1 MHDCI
6 WILILWR
13 IKGRGGGVV
22 FDEWWTL
29 TTTISAQFNS
39 YTNGGHIFQILDVWF
54 GKKTTTT
61 KQILNIKLGDQ
72 FFFLSKFDLIPC
84 RIFLFSISFIKYV
97 YSKIPSYLLWEK
109 KNLVLSRL
117 THFFVLRKFFA
128 YFFIL
133 YALPLS
139 SLVSIISYQDEIIT
153 VYARLYVSKS
163 RNSGPPSS
171 NRPFNENFIQGHF
184 FKKKNYWYQYVCT

>member
-1 MHDCI
+1 MY
-6 WILILWR
+6 IL
-13 IKGRGGGVV
+13 K
-22 FDEWWTL
+22 FHH
-29 TTTISAQFNS
+29 ISS
-39 YTNGGHIFQILDVWF
+39 
-54 GKKTTTT
+54 
-61 KQILNIKLGDQ
+61 
-72 FFFLSKFDLIPC
+72 
-84 RIFLFSISFIKYV
+84 
-97 YSKIPSYLLWEK
+97 EK

-184 FKKKNYWYQYVCT
+184 LKKKIIDILIIVYMYIFSPHPCKSFKKVGVFLWKYFFLQLIATWNTTTIKQAGRLLFWRDQVVVTS

>member
-1 MHDCI
+1 MY
-6 WILILWR
+6 IL
-13 IKGRGGGVV
+13 K
-22 FDEWWTL
+22 FHH
-29 TTTISAQFNS
+29 ISS
-39 YTNGGHIFQILDVWF
+39 
-54 GKKTTTT
+54 
-61 KQILNIKLGDQ
+61 
-72 FFFLSKFDLIPC
+72 
-84 RIFLFSISFIKYV
+84 
-97 YSKIPSYLLWEK
+97 EK

-184 FKKKNYWYQYVCT
+184 FKKNYWYQYVCTYVYIFPSSLQVLQESRSLLMKVFFLQLIATWNTTTIKQAGRLLFWRDQVVVTS